1 MNSPLLLLLRRR
13 GHLRDQALKSDDT
26 GLLDT
31 LTNVVGVMALITSL
45 MSIFAAAGS
54 LNIQAPMAR
63 RSQQGFH
70 LLQAS
75 AAGIWDLQPAA
86 NQMLQADRERV
97 AAVKR
102 CTSLQNAPAQQQQC
116 NAALDGWSRQ
126 QLVGPIRVNVSHGQ
140 GSLQRVGP
148 PTVPAAQ
155 LKGSGSAWL
164 DTTMAALARD
174 KQAVFVV
181 LESDGFSTYRA
192 IKAKAQQHGVRL
204 GWEPW
209 NAGTAVN
216 FWSNAGRSLTVQ

>member
-1 MNSPLLLLLRRR
+1 MSSPLLLLLRRR
-13 GHLRDQALKSDDT
+13 GRLRDQAPNSNNI

-45 MSIFAAAGS
+45 LSIFAATGS
-54 LNIQAPMAR
+54 LTIQAPMVR

-75 AAGIWDLQPAA
+75 AAGIWDLQPATH
-86 NQMLQADRERV
+86 QMLQVDRERV
-97 AAVKR
+97 VAVKR
-102 CTSLQNAPAQQQQC
+102 CTSLQQAAAQQQC

-181 LESDGFSTYRA
+181 LESDGFATYRA

-209 NAGTAVN
+209 NAGTAIN

>member
-1 MNSPLLLLLRRR
+1 MSSPLLLLLKRR
-13 GHLRDQALKSDDT
+13 GRQQQQARQSDDT

-31 LTNVVGVMALITSL
+31 LTNVVGVLALITSL
-45 MSIFAAAGS
+45 TSIFAAAGS

-63 RSQQGFH
+63 RSGQGFH

-102 CTSLQNAPAQQQQC
+102 CTTLQGLAQQQC
-116 NAALDGWSRQ
+116 NAGLDGWSRQ
-126 QLVGPIRVNVSHGQ
+126 QLVGPIRVSVSHSQ

-155 LKGSGSAWL
+155 LKGGRNAWL

-181 LESDGFSTYRA
+181 LEGDGFATYRA

-209 NAGTAVN
+209 NTGTAVN

>member
-1 MNSPLLLLLRRR
+1 MSSPLLLLLRRR
-13 GHLRDQALKSDDT
+13 GRRRDQAPKSDDT

-31 LTNVVGVMALITSL
+31 LTNVVGLMALITAL
-45 MSIFAAAGS
+45 MSIFAATGS
-54 LNIQAPMAR
+54 LTIQVPMVR
-63 RSQQGFH
+63 RSQQEFH

-86 NQMLQADRERV
+86 NQMLEVDRERV

-102 CTSLQNAPAQQQQC
+102 CTSLQKAAAQQQC

-155 LKGSGSAWL
+155 LKGGGSAWL
-164 DTTMAALARD
+164 DATMAALARD
-174 KQAVFVV
+174 KQPVFVV
-181 LESDGFSTYRA
+181 LESDGFATYRA

>member
-1 MNSPLLLLLRRR
+1 MSSPLLLLLKRR
-13 GHLRDQALKSDDT
+13 GRPQPQTRQSDDT

-31 LTNVVGVMALITSL
+31 LTNVVGVLALITSL

-86 NQMLQADRERV
+86 NQMLQAHRERV

-126 QLVGPIRVNVSHGQ
+126 QLVGPIRVSVSHTQ

-155 LKGSGSAWL
+155 LKTGSNAWL

-181 LESDGFSTYRA
+181 LESDGFATYRA

-209 NAGTAVN
+209 NTGTAVN

>member
-1 MNSPLLLLLRRR
+1 MSSPLLLLRRR
-13 GHLRDQALKSDDT
+13 GRRRDQAPKSDDI

-31 LTNVVGVMALITSL
+31 LTNVVGVMALITAL
-45 MSIFAAAGS
+45 LSIFAATSS

-63 RSQQGFH
+63 RSPQGFH
-70 LLQAS
+70 LLVAS

-86 NQMLQADRERV
+86 TQMLQVDRERV

-102 CTSLQNAPAQQQQC
+102 CTSLQKAAAQQQC

-126 QLVGPIRVNVSHGQ
+126 QLVGPIRVTVNHGQ

-155 LKGSGSAWL
+155 LKGRGSAWL
-164 DTTMAALARD
+164 DTTMAALVRD

-181 LESDGFSTYRA
+181 LESDGFATYRA
-192 IKAKAQQHGVRL
+192 IKANAQQHGVHL

-209 NAGTAVN
+209 TAGTAIN
-216 FWSNAGRSLTVQ
+216 FWSNAGRRLTVQ

>member
-1 MNSPLLLLLRRR
+1 MSSPLLLLLRRR
-13 GHLRDQALKSDDT
+13 GRRRDQAPKSDDT

-31 LTNVVGVMALITSL
+31 LTNVVGVMALITAL
-45 MSIFAAAGS
+45 MSIFAATGS
-54 LNIQAPMAR
+54 LTIQVPMVR
-63 RSQQGFH
+63 RSQQEFH

-86 NQMLQADRERV
+86 NQMLEVDRERV

-102 CTSLQNAPAQQQQC
+102 CTSLQKAAAQQQC

-126 QLVGPIRVNVSHGQ
+126 QLVGPIRVSVSHGE

-155 LKGSGSAWL
+155 LKGGGSAWL
-164 DTTMAALARD
+164 DATMAALARD
-174 KQAVFVV
+174 KQPVFVV
-181 LESDGFSTYRA
+181 LESDGFATYRA

-209 NAGTAVN
+209 TAGTAVN

>member
-1 MNSPLLLLLRRR
+1 MSSPLLLLLRRR
-13 GHLRDQALKSDDT
+13 GRRRDQVPKSDDT

-31 LTNVVGVMALITSL
+31 LTNVVGVMALITAL
-45 MSIFAAAGS
+45 MSIFAATGS
-54 LNIQAPMAR
+54 LTIQVPMVR

-86 NQMLQADRERV
+86 NQMLEVDRERV
-97 AAVKR
+97 SAVKR
-102 CTSLQNAPAQQQQC
+102 CTSLQKAAAQQQC

-155 LKGSGSAWL
+155 LKGGGSAWL
-164 DTTMAALARD
+164 DATMAALARD
-174 KQAVFVV
+174 KQPVFVV
-181 LESDGFSTYRA
+181 LESDGFATYRA

-209 NAGTAVN
+209 TAGTAVN

>member
-1 MNSPLLLLLRRR
+1 MSSPLLLLLRRR
-13 GHLRDQALKSDDT
+13 ARRRDQVPKSDDT

-31 LTNVVGVMALITSL
+31 LTNVVGVMALITAL
-45 MSIFAAAGS
+45 MSIFAATGS
-54 LNIQAPMAR
+54 LTIQVPMVR
-63 RSQQGFH
+63 RSQQEFH

-86 NQMLQADRERV
+86 NQMLEVDRERV

-102 CTSLQNAPAQQQQC
+102 CTSLQKAAAQQQC

-155 LKGSGSAWL
+155 LKGGGSAWL
-164 DTTMAALARD
+164 DATMAALARD
-174 KQAVFVV
+174 KQPVFVV
-181 LESDGFSTYRA
+181 LESDGFATYRA

-209 NAGTAVN
+209 TAGTAVN

>member
-1 MNSPLLLLLRRR
+1 MSSPLLLLLRRR
-13 GHLRDQALKSDDT
+13 GRLRDQAPKSDDT

-31 LTNVVGVMALITSL
+31 LTNLVGVMALITAL
-45 MSIFAAAGS
+45 MSIFAATGS
-54 LNIQAPMAR
+54 LTIQVPMVR

-86 NQMLQADRERV
+86 NQMLEVDRERV

-102 CTSLQNAPAQQQQC
+102 CTSLQKAAAQQQC

-126 QLVGPIRVNVSHGQ
+126 QLVGSIRVNVSHGQ

-155 LKGSGSAWL
+155 LKGGGSAWL
-164 DTTMAALARD
+164 DATMAALARD
-174 KQAVFVV
+174 KQPVFVV
-181 LESDGFSTYRA
+181 LESDGFAIYRA
-192 IKAKAQQHGVRL
+192 IKAKAQQHGVQL

>member
-1 MNSPLLLLLRRR
+1 MSSPLLLLLRRR
-13 GHLRDQALKSDDT
+13 GRRRDQVPKSDDT

-31 LTNVVGVMALITSL
+31 LTNVVGVMALITAL
-45 MSIFAAAGS
+45 MSIFAATGS
-54 LNIQAPMAR
+54 LTIQVPMVR
-63 RSQQGFH
+63 RSQQEFH

-86 NQMLQADRERV
+86 NQMLEVDRERV

-102 CTSLQNAPAQQQQC
+102 CTSLQKAAAQQQC

-155 LKGSGSAWL
+155 LKGGGSAWL
-164 DTTMAALARD
+164 DASMAALARD
-174 KQAVFVV
+174 KQPVFVV
-181 LESDGFSTYRA
+181 LESDGFATYRA

-209 NAGTAVN
+209 TAGTAVN

>member
-1 MNSPLLLLLRRR
+1 MSSPLLLLLRRR
-13 GHLRDQALKSDDT
+13 GRRRDQAPKSDDT

-31 LTNVVGVMALITSL
+31 LTNVVGVMALITAL
-45 MSIFAAAGS
+45 MSIFAATGS
-54 LNIQAPMAR
+54 LTIQAPMVR

-86 NQMLQADRERV
+86 NQMLEVDRERV

-102 CTSLQNAPAQQQQC
+102 CTSLPKAAAQQQC

-126 QLVGPIRVNVSHGQ
+126 QLVGPIRVTVSHGQ

-155 LKGSGSAWL
+155 LKGDGSAWL
-164 DTTMAALARD
+164 DATMAALARD
-174 KQAVFVV
+174 KQPVFVV
-181 LESDGFSTYRA
+181 LESDGFATYRA

-209 NAGTAVN
+209 TAGTAVN

>member
-1 MNSPLLLLLRRR
+1 MSSPLLLLLRRR
-13 GHLRDQALKSDDT
+13 GRRRDQAPKSDDT

-31 LTNVVGVMALITSL
+31 LTNVVGVMVLITAL
-45 MSIFAAAGS
+45 MSIFAATGS
-54 LNIQAPMAR
+54 RTIQVPMVR

-86 NQMLQADRERV
+86 NQMLEVDRERV

-102 CTSLQNAPAQQQQC
+102 CTSLQKAAAQQQC

-126 QLVGPIRVNVSHGQ
+126 QLVGPIRVNVSHRQ

-155 LKGSGSAWL
+155 LKGGGSAWL
-164 DTTMAALARD
+164 DATMAALARD
-174 KQAVFVV
+174 KQPVFVV
-181 LESDGFSTYRA
+181 LESDGFATYRA
-192 IKAKAQQHGVRL
+192 IKAKAQQHGVQL